1 MCPSPYNK
9 LMFPTFSRILWIP
22 FVIGGF
28 IMAGIIFKPL
38 YNKYT
43 DNPILRSVDD
53 TNYPI
58 ENINFPAITI
68 CSNNKVNFLRVPESY
83 FGKDDC

>member
-1 MCPSPYNK
+1 
-9 LMFPTFSRILWIP
+9 MFSTFSRLLWIP
-22 FVIGGF
+22 FTIAGF
-28 IMAGIIFKPL
+28 VMAGLIFKPL

-68 CSNNKVNFLRVPESY
+68 CSNNKVNF
-83 FGKDDC
+83 

>member
-1 MCPSPYNK
+1 MVN
-9 LMFPTFSRILWIP
+9 TFLTFHTSFRMLWIP
-22 FVIGGF
+22 FTIGGF
-28 IMAGIIFKPL
+28 IMVGIIFTPQ
-38 YNKYT
+38 YNKYM

-68 CSNNKVNFLRVPESY
+68 CSNNKVNF
-83 FGKDDC
+83 

>member
-1 MCPSPYNK
+1 
-9 LMFPTFSRILWIP
+9 
-22 FVIGGF
+22 
-28 IMAGIIFKPL
+28 MAGIIFKPL

-53 TNYPI
+53 INYPI

-68 CSNNKVNFLRVPESY
+68 CSNNKVNF
-83 FGKDDC
+83 